1 MNQTTTLRV
10 IQITHNAIDQAYDMG
25 TRSARFDD
33 NDKVISE
40 FYKELWG
47 EWPVSGEIIRLSRSL
62 VAAVRLAALIGLT
75 AATSDDS
82 STLALLKVTTE
93 SLIRNYATRESD
105 PYQYTRREY
114 SREELDRLARGAT
127 QNNE

>member
-47 EWPVSGEIIRLSRSL
+47 EWPVSGEVIRLSRSL
-62 VAAVRLAALIGLT
+62 VAAVQVAALIGST
-75 AATSDDS
+75 VATSDDS
-82 STLALLKVTTE
+82 GTLTLLKVTTE

-114 SREELDRLARGAT
+114 SREELDHLAPGAT

>member
-25 TRSARFDD
+25 TRSARLDD

-62 VAAVRLAALIGLT
+62 VAAVRLAALIGST